1 MHLVR
6 AQRVDQMYARRT
18 GEELLRVLAHDR
30 AEVHGIDELAVLVLE
45 GDVAQRGH
53 DVLHGLAVILAA
65 VARHEHD
72 LS

>member
-1 MHLVR
+1 
-6 AQRVDQMYARRT
+6 MYARRT

-30 AEVHGIDELAVLVLE
+30 AEVHGIDKLAVLVLE
-45 GDVAQRGH
+45 SDITQRGH

-65 VARHEHD
+65 VARHKHD